1 MATEPALQPIK
12 NGWSAVGNGWAVH
25 GASPDEARRKFDEAL
40 KRHAMIEG
48 RPDATKTSQA

>member
-1 MATEPALQPIK
+1 MATELALQPIK

-25 GASPDEARRKFDEAL
+25 GSSPDEARRKFDEAL